1 MSISRRVT
9 DGQEELIIRN
19 EPQITE
25 AVLGALIEL
34 LKAIPDVSDLQ
45 ATLVQMETICV
56 KYASDEFT
64 LWEEEQK
71 QLLFLHEFLR
81 KIRFRQS
88 GDTIE

>member
-9 DGQEELIIRN
+9 DSQEELIIRN

-56 KYASDEFT
+56 KSP
-64 LWEEEQK
+64 QMS
-71 QLLFLHEFLR
+71 LR
-81 KIRFRQS
+81 SGRKSKSSSCSCTSFSARSGSGRVGIR
-88 GDTIE
+88 